1 MNEKLLFIVT
11 EDWYFLS
18 HSRSLAL
25 ECKKQGYEVTI
36 GCKDTG
42 KINKI
47 KSYGLNCFNLK
58 LERGYSSIF
67 TIFNNIVEVR
77 KAIKITNPSI
87 IHAVSIQSIVLA
99 IFATLFNKK
108 VKFVAAVTGL
118 GSLFLTNN
126 IKEKFIMS
134 ILSLFLIVGFKKRY
148 LKIIV
153 QNQDDA
159 DFVNKKLY
167 CSKRK
172 IIIIRGSGVDI
183 NFHKVQL
190 EPSYPPITIS
200 YVGRLIEDKGIE
212 NLIKAFNLAFKVN
225 KDIKL
230 LLVGALDS
238 KNLRPISKE
247 YIKASIRKSA
257 NIEYLGE
264 VKDVREIWKISNIA
278 ILPSKREGLP
288 KSLLE
293 AASAGRAI
301 ISTDVPGSREI
312 AINSFNAETVML
324 GDVNALAKAIIYLS
338 KNHKVRK
345 KYGFKSR
352 ELVESDMSEEQV
364 INSTLS
370 LYKNF

>member
-1 MNEKLLFIVT
+1 MKNYNDE
-11 EDWYFLS
+11 
-18 HSRSLAL
+18 
-25 ECKKQGYEVTI
+25 
-36 GCKDTG
+36 
-42 KINKI
+42 
-47 KSYGLNCFNLK
+47 
-58 LERGYSSIF
+58 
-67 TIFNNIVEVR
+67 
-77 KAIKITNPSI
+77 
-87 IHAVSIQSIVLA
+87 
-99 IFATLFNKK
+99 
-108 VKFVAAVTGL
+108 
-118 GSLFLTNN
+118 
-126 IKEKFIMS
+126 
-134 ILSLFLIVGFKKRY
+134 
-148 LKIIV
+148 
-153 QNQDDA
+153 
-159 DFVNKKLY
+159 KLY
-167 CSKRK
+167 CSKKK
-172 IIIIRGSGVDI
+172 IVIIRGSGVDI

-225 KDIKL
+225 KNIKL

-247 YIKASIRKSA
+247 YIKDSIRKSA
-257 NIEYLGE
+257 NIEYIGE
-264 VKDVREIWKISNIA
+264 VEDVREIWKVSHIA

-312 AINSFNAETVML
+312 AINSVNAETVML
-324 GDVNALAKAIIYLS
+324 GDVKALAKAIIYLS